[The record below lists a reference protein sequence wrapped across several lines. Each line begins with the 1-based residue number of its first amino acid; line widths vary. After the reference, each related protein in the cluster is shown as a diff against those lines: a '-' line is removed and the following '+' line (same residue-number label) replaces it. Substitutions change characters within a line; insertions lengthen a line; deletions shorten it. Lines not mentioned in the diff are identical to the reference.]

1 MKGAYNYMIILNGKY
16 NTAKVFTEVID
27 QESIKQIID
36 LCNQEFT
43 QGETIRMMPDVHAGA
58 GCTIG
63 TTMTITSKK
72 IVPNLV
78 GVDIGCGMETAIL
91 KETHIEP
98 MKLDKVIRDNIPMGF
113 NVRTK
118 PHKYL
123 ERIDLLN
130 LYCYDHINPIKAE
143 KSLGSLGGGNHF
155 IEANKGSDGKIYIV
169 IHSGSRHLGLEV
181 AKYYQE
187 EAYNR
192 LNKCSKQDI
201 KALIDSLKAQ
211 GREKDIQQRITTLK
225 NTKTTSV
232 PKHLAYAEGNLFD
245 KYIHDMKIIQ
255 QYALLN
261 RQAMMYEIVKGM
273 NFHVVEQ
280 FSTIHN
286 YIDTQNMILRKGSVS
301 AQLGEKLIIPI
312 NMRDGSLICTGK
324 GNPDWNY
331 SAPHGAGRL
340 MSRSQAK
347 NSFTVSEFKKQMKGI
362 YSTSIN
368 SQTLDECPMAY
379 KSIDDIVQ
387 NIEPTVTIQD
397 IIKPIYNIKAG
408 DEES

>member
-1 MKGAYNYMIILNGKY
+1 MLTLNGKF
-16 NTAKVFTEVID
+16 NSANVFTDIID
-27 QESIKQIID
+27 QDSISQIIE

-63 TTMTITSKK
+63 TTMTISSNK

-78 GVDIGCGMETAIL
+78 GVDIGCGMETIVL
-91 KETHIEP
+91 KEKHIEP
-98 MKLDKVIRDNIPMGF
+98 MKLDNVIRERIPMGF
-113 NVRTK
+113 NIRDK
-118 PHKYL
+118 SHKFFEKTHIEL
-123 ERIDLLN
+123 
-130 LYCYDHINPIKAE
+130 LYCYDYINPIKAE
-143 KSLGSLGGGNHF
+143 KSIGTLGGGNHF
-155 IEANKGSDGKIYIV
+155 IEVDKGTDGKIYV
-169 IHSGSRHLGLEV
+169 VVHSGSRHLGLQV

-187 EAYNR
+187 EAYKQ
-192 LNKCSKQDI
+192 LNHCTHN
-201 KALIDSLKAQ
+201 
-211 GREKDIQQRITTLK
+211 DIQKVIDRLKSEGKQKEIEKTITAMK
-225 NTKTTSV
+225 NTKSTSV
-232 PKHLAYAEGNLFD
+232 PKHLAYVSGELFEH
-245 KYIHDMKIIQ
+245 YIHDMKIIQ
-255 QYALLN
+255 EFALIN
-261 RQAMMYEIVKGM
+261 RKAMIYEIVRGM

-286 YIDTQNMILRKGSVS
+286 YIDTENMILRKGAVS
-301 AQLGEKLIIPI
+301 SQLGEKLIIPI

-362 YSTSIN
+362 YSTSVN

-379 KSIDDIVQ
+379 KSIDDIVG
-387 NIEPTVTIQD
+387 NIEPTVTIND

-408 DEES
+408 EEI

>member
-1 MKGAYNYMIILNGKY
+1 MIILNGKY

-27 QESIKQIID
+27 QESIKQTID

-187 EAYNR
+187 EAYRR
-192 LNKCSKQDI
+192 LNKCSQSDI
-201 KALIDSLKAQ
+201 QALIDSLKAQ
-211 GREKDIQQRITTLK
+211 GKEKDIQQRITTLK

-232 PKHLAYAEGNLFD
+232 PKHLAYAEGSLFD
-245 KYIHDMKIIQ
+245 EYIHDMKIIQ

-408 DEES
+408 DEED